1 MLHPNE
7 DWKTTTDTFD
17 TIYTPPAPSANYLN
31 QNEKYFVGVPIALAP
46 QGNIFSPLYF
56 YYIAAILYLLGTI
69 I

>member
-46 QGNIFSPLYF
+46 QGNIFSTLYF
-56 YYIAAILYLLGTI
+56 Y
-69 I
+69 